1 MIGPGSFPRPFG
13 RQKKRTLAYTRPR
26 RRRSAKIE
34 CARKNEGA
42 GRGERVHHEIMIF
55 DRRPAEFPVAT
66 LVPNDAHDRSLV
78 LREGLR
84 SWLLARWSW
93 LRPRMVP
100 VIASAIGTLLVIA
113 SAEYLT
119 HAHGTPIHGHVS
131 CSISTR

>member
-1 MIGPGSFPRPFG
+1 
-13 RQKKRTLAYTRPR
+13 
-26 RRRSAKIE
+26 
-34 CARKNEGA
+34 
-42 GRGERVHHEIMIF
+42 MIF